1 MRESK
6 EVPERR
12 GPGVRPRQSHPER
25 VERFCRLLA
34 AINRAGGESCR

>member
-1 MRESK
+1 MDEKK

-12 GPGVRPRQSHPER
+12 APGVQPRQSHPER

-34 AINRAGGESCR
+34 DIHRAGGEPCR